1 MVTAGRLESWQKKA
15 RISCDHKKKKL
26 TGSDRGE
33 RSSVDLKIS
42 IFVVMYDRVAGYG
55 LKELSHKME
64 IEASDRA

>member
-15 RISCDHKKKKL
+15 GISCDHEKKKL

-55 LKELSHKME
+55 LNAKKYKKKNFWLK
-64 IEASDRA
+64 IK